1 MRLDL
6 VLRWIVIAIV
16 IVAVVA
22 LLDVILGLVVG
33 LAWAAMPILII
44 LFVVGVVVR
53 IIGGRR
59 SL

>member
-6 VLRWIVIAIV
+6 LLRWIVIAIV
-16 IVAVVA
+16 IVAVVV

-33 LAWAAMPILII
+33 LARGAMPILII
-44 LFVVGVVVR
+44 LFLVGVVVR

>member
-44 LFVVGVVVR
+44 LFVLGVVVR

>member
-16 IVAVVA
+16 IVAVVV

-33 LAWAAMPILII
+33 LAWAALPILII
-44 LFVVGVVVR
+44 LFVMGIVVR

>member
-6 VLRWIVIAIV
+6 LLRWIVIAIV
-16 IVAVVA
+16 IVAVVV
-22 LLDVILGLVVG
+22 LLDVILELVVG
-33 LAWAAMPILII
+33 LARVAMPILVI
-44 LFVVGVVVR
+44 LFLIGVVVR

>member
-6 VLRWIVIAIV
+6 LLRWIVIAIV
-16 IVAVVA
+16 IVAVVV

-33 LAWAAMPILII
+33 LATAAMPILII
-44 LFVVGVVVR
+44 LFLVGVVVR

-59 SL
+59 SP

>member
-44 LFVVGVVVR
+44 LFVVGIVVR